1 MIQILSR
8 RVDWRESPA
17 LWGPVAWAASLL
29 WPGAVAGLLML
40 PPSRPEGRVVLV
52 ALLVAGVGVGAI
64 LRLIEWE
71 RKRDGTPR
79 TRLGV
84 LGRFLF
90 FGFLFSV
97 LASILAV
104 LIQAILA
111 LVGPHGLS
119 QNLAEATSALALGF
133 GVVVASA
140 LIGVSWSLWAGLVAG
155 FIAFVPRVESSRP
168 RSFSLQSLGDPEPAV
183 SVPTRSP
190 RPAARGEVEAAL
202 RPDGT

>member
-1 MIQILSR
+1 VIGALAR
-8 RVDWRESPA
+8 RVDWRESPT
-17 LWGPVAWAASLL
+17 LWGPVAWAVSLL

-40 PPSRPEGRVVLV
+40 PPSRPEGRVVLIG
-52 ALLVAGVGVGAI
+52 LLVAGVGVAAI
-64 LRLIEWE
+64 LRLIDWE

-90 FGFLFSV
+90 FGFLFSGV
-97 LASILAV
+97 ASILAV

-133 GVVVASA
+133 GLVVASA
-140 LIGVSWSLWAGLVAG
+140 LIGVSWSLWAGLVSS
-155 FIAFVPRVESSRP
+155 FVAFVPRVESSRP
-168 RSFSLQSLGDPEPAV
+168 HSFNLQSLADPEPA
-183 SVPTRSP
+183 PRAP
-190 RPAARGEVEAAL
+190 RPAPRS
-202 RPDGT
+202 

>member
-1 MIQILSR
+1 VTPIFSR
-8 RVDWRESPA
+8 RVDWRESPT
-17 LWGPVAWAASLL
+17 LWGPVAWAISLM
-29 WPGAVAGLLML
+29 WPGAVAGLVML
-40 PPSRPEGRVVLV
+40 PPTRPEGRFVLI

-104 LIQAILA
+104 LIQAVLA

-133 GVVVASA
+133 GAVIASA
-140 LIGVSWSLWAGLVAG
+140 VIGVSWSLWAGLVSG

-168 RSFSLQSLGDPEPAV
+168 RSFNLQSLADPDATV
-183 SVPTRSP
+183 SP
-190 RPAARGEVEAAL
+190 RSGPRA
-202 RPDGT
+202 